1 MLSYVIE
8 GNNKLEGTIK
18 ASGSKNAA
26 LPIIATAILNSEKNV
41 FYNIPNI
48 EDTKITLQI
57 LRILGCKVTAK
68 SGKITIL
75 SREMHSKTIPKELM
89 HKLRSTVILA
99 GAILGRFGEATFS
112 YPGGCN
118 IGKRPIDL
126 HLSSFEKM
134 GVTIEEKDGYIH
146 CKAKDGLK
154 GAKIKLDFPSVGA
167 TENIIL
173 ASVYCKGMTHIIN
186 AAKETEIRD
195 LARCLNKMGA
205 KVYGA
210 GTSRITIC
218 GVKKLHKTD
227 YEIMTD
233 RIETGTFMTMAVATG
248 GELFIESTEPK
259 HLSATIDIVKKTG
272 AVIKINKNSL
282 YIDAPEK
289 INAIEKIATNV
300 YPKLPTDM
308 QAEIMAMVLKA
319 KGKSYISENIFNGRN
334 KHIPEMNKMGANIT
348 QIDSRHFEVNGV
360 DNLVGT
366 EVEATDLR
374 GGAGLVIA
382 GLSAEGETT
391 IKNISHI
398 ERGYDKFDE
407 KIQAIGGKIYKV

>member
-1 MLSYVIE
+1 MDRYVICGDE
-8 GNNKLEGTIK
+8 RL
-18 ASGSKNAA
+18 SGQVKISGAKNAV
-26 LPIIATAILNSEKNV
+26 LP
-41 FYNIPNI
+41 
-48 EDTKITLQI
+48 
-57 LRILGCKVTAK
+57 
-68 SGKITIL
+68 
-75 SREMHSKTIPKELM
+75 
-89 HKLRSTVILA
+89 ILA
-99 GAILGRFGEATFS
+99 GTLMTKNAVLKNVPNLSDVAYTVEILENLGMNITRENSQMNIINSGIVNTVLPTELCSKMRSSILLMGGMLASAGEVTIP
-112 YPGGCN
+112 YPGGCSL
-118 IGKRPIDL
+118 GSRPIDI
-126 HLSSFEKM
+126 HLKAVEKM
-134 GVTIEEKDGYIH
+134 GVEIVESSKGIY
-146 CKAKDGLK
+146 CKVRNLK
-154 GAKIKLDFPSVGA
+154 GAKIKLPFPSVGA
-167 TENIIL
+167 TENIMLLGTL
-173 ASVYCKGMTHIIN
+173 AKGVTVIEN
-186 AAKETEIRD
+186 PAKEPEIVD
-195 LARCLNKMGA
+195 LQLFLNKAGGNIC
-205 KVYGA
+205 GA
-210 GTSRITIC
+210 GTNRIYIE
-218 GVKKLHKTD
+218 GIKKLDCCEHA
-227 YEIMTD
+227 IIPD

-248 GELFIESTEPK
+248 GELFIEDTEPK
-259 HLSATIDIVKKTG
+259 HLSSTIDIVKKTG
-272 AVIKINKNSL
+272 AVVKINKNSL

-334 KHIPEMNKMGANIT
+334 KHIPEMNKMGADIK

-360 DNLVGT
+360 NSLRGT

>member
-1 MLSYVIE
+1 MDRYVICGGE
-8 GNNKLEGTIK
+8 RL
-18 ASGSKNAA
+18 SGQVKISGAKNAV
-26 LPIIATAILNSEKNV
+26 LP
-41 FYNIPNI
+41 
-48 EDTKITLQI
+48 
-57 LRILGCKVTAK
+57 
-68 SGKITIL
+68 
-75 SREMHSKTIPKELM
+75 
-89 HKLRSTVILA
+89 ILA
-99 GAILGRFGEATFS
+99 GTLMTKNAVLKNVPNLSDVSYTVEILENLGMNITIENDKMNIINSGIVNTVLPTELCSKMRSSILLMGGMLASAGEVTIP
-112 YPGGCN
+112 YPGGCSL
-118 IGKRPIDL
+118 GSRPIDI
-126 HLSSFEKM
+126 HLKAVEKM
-134 GVTIEEKDGYIH
+134 GVEIAESSKGIY
-146 CKAKDGLK
+146 CKVRNLQ
-154 GAKIKLDFPSVGA
+154 GAKIKLPFPSVGA
-167 TENIIL
+167 TENIMLLGTL
-173 ASVYCKGMTHIIN
+173 AKGVTIIEN
-186 AAKETEIRD
+186 PAKEPEIVD
-195 LARCLNKMGA
+195 LQLFLNKAGGNIC
-205 KVYGA
+205 GA
-210 GTSRITIC
+210 GTNRIYIE
-218 GVKKLHKTD
+218 GVKKLDWCEHT
-227 YEIMTD
+227 IIPD

-374 GGAGLVIA
+374 GGAGLIIA

>member
-1 MLSYVIE
+1 MDRYVICGGE
-8 GNNKLEGTIK
+8 RL
-18 ASGSKNAA
+18 SGQVKISGAKNAV
-26 LPIIATAILNSEKNV
+26 LP
-41 FYNIPNI
+41 
-48 EDTKITLQI
+48 
-57 LRILGCKVTAK
+57 
-68 SGKITIL
+68 
-75 SREMHSKTIPKELM
+75 
-89 HKLRSTVILA
+89 ILA
-99 GAILGRFGEATFS
+99 GTLMTKNAVLKNVPNLSDVSYTVEILENLGMNITIENDKMNIINSGIVNTVLPTELCSKMRSSILLMGGMLASAGEVTIP
-112 YPGGCN
+112 YPGGCSL
-118 IGKRPIDL
+118 GSRPIDI
-126 HLSSFEKM
+126 HLKAVEKM
-134 GVTIEEKDGYIH
+134 GVEIAESSKGIY
-146 CKAKDGLK
+146 CKVRNLQGT
-154 GAKIKLDFPSVGA
+154 KIKLPFPSVGA
-167 TENIIL
+167 TENIMLLGTL
-173 ASVYCKGMTHIIN
+173 AKGVTIIEN
-186 AAKETEIRD
+186 PAKEPEIVD
-195 LARCLNKMGA
+195 LQLFLNKAGGNIC
-205 KVYGA
+205 GA
-210 GTSRITIC
+210 GTNRIYIE
-218 GVKKLHKTD
+218 GVKKL
-227 YEIMTD
+227 
-233 RIETGTFMTMAVATG
+233 V
-248 GELFIESTEPK
+248 IESTEPK

>member
-1 MLSYVIE
+1 MDRYVICGGE
-8 GNNKLEGTIK
+8 RL
-18 ASGSKNAA
+18 SGQVKISGAKNAV
-26 LPIIATAILNSEKNV
+26 LP
-41 FYNIPNI
+41 
-48 EDTKITLQI
+48 
-57 LRILGCKVTAK
+57 
-68 SGKITIL
+68 
-75 SREMHSKTIPKELM
+75 
-89 HKLRSTVILA
+89 ILA
-99 GAILGRFGEATFS
+99 GTLMTKNAVLKNVPNLSDVAYTVEILENLGMNITIENDKMNIINSGIVNTVLPTELCSKMRSSILLMGGMLASAGEVTIP
-112 YPGGCN
+112 YPGGCSL
-118 IGKRPIDL
+118 GSRPIDI
-126 HLSSFEKM
+126 HLKAVEKM
-134 GVTIEEKDGYIH
+134 GVEIAESSKGIY
-146 CKAKDGLK
+146 CKVRNLQGT
-154 GAKIKLDFPSVGA
+154 KIKLPFPSVGA
-167 TENIIL
+167 TENIMLLGTL
-173 ASVYCKGMTHIIN
+173 AKGVTIIEN
-186 AAKETEIRD
+186 PAKEPEIVD
-195 LARCLNKMGA
+195 LQLFLNKAGGNIC
-205 KVYGA
+205 GA
-210 GTSRITIC
+210 GTNRIYIE
-218 GVKKLHKTD
+218 GVKKLDWCEHT
-227 YEIMTD
+227 IIPD

-348 QIDSRHFEVNGV
+348 QIDSPHFEVNGV

>member
-1 MLSYVIE
+1 MS
-8 GNNKLEGTIK
+8 
-18 ASGSKNAA
+18 
-26 LPIIATAILNSEKNV
+26 
-41 FYNIPNI
+41 
-48 EDTKITLQI
+48 
-57 LRILGCKVTAK
+57 
-68 SGKITIL
+68 
-75 SREMHSKTIPKELM
+75 
-89 HKLRSTVILA
+89 
-99 GAILGRFGEATFS
+99 
-112 YPGGCN
+112 
-118 IGKRPIDL
+118 
-126 HLSSFEKM
+126 
-134 GVTIEEKDGYIH
+134 
-146 CKAKDGLK
+146 
-154 GAKIKLDFPSVGA
+154 
-167 TENIIL
+167 
-173 ASVYCKGMTHIIN
+173 
-186 AAKETEIRD
+186 
-195 LARCLNKMGA
+195 
-205 KVYGA
+205 
-210 GTSRITIC
+210 
-218 GVKKLHKTD
+218 
-227 YEIMTD
+227 
-233 RIETGTFMTMAVATG
+233 MAVATG
-248 GELFIESTEPK
+248 GELFIENTEPK

-272 AVIKINKNSL
+272 AVVKINKNSL

-319 KGKSYISENIFNGRN
+319 KGKSCISENIFNGRN

-398 ERGYDKFDE
+398 ERGYDKIEE

>member
-1 MLSYVIE
+1 MNIINSGIVNTVLPTELCSKMRSSILLMGGML
-8 GNNKLEGTIK
+8 
-18 ASGSKNAA
+18 ASAG
-26 LPIIATAILNSEKNV
+26 EV
-41 FYNIPNI
+41 
-48 EDTKITLQI
+48 
-57 LRILGCKVTAK
+57 
-68 SGKITIL
+68 
-75 SREMHSKTIPKELM
+75 TIP
-89 HKLRSTVILA
+89 
-99 GAILGRFGEATFS
+99 
-112 YPGGCN
+112 YPGGCSL
-118 IGKRPIDL
+118 GSRPIDI
-126 HLSSFEKM
+126 HLKAVEKM
-134 GVTIEEKDGYIH
+134 GVEIAESSKGIY
-146 CKAKDGLK
+146 CKVRNLQGT
-154 GAKIKLDFPSVGA
+154 KIKLPFPSVGA
-167 TENIIL
+167 TENIMLLGTL
-173 ASVYCKGMTHIIN
+173 AKGVTIIEN
-186 AAKETEIRD
+186 PAKEPEIVD
-195 LARCLNKMGA
+195 LQLFLNKAGGNIC
-205 KVYGA
+205 GA
-210 GTSRITIC
+210 GTNRIYIE
-218 GVKKLHKTD
+218 GVKKLDWCEHT
-227 YEIMTD
+227 IIPD

>member
-1 MLSYVIE
+1 MDRYVICGGE
-8 GNNKLEGTIK
+8 RL
-18 ASGSKNAA
+18 SGQVKISGAKNAV
-26 LPIIATAILNSEKNV
+26 LP
-41 FYNIPNI
+41 
-48 EDTKITLQI
+48 
-57 LRILGCKVTAK
+57 
-68 SGKITIL
+68 
-75 SREMHSKTIPKELM
+75 
-89 HKLRSTVILA
+89 ILA
-99 GAILGRFGEATFS
+99 GTLMTKNAVLKNVPNLSDVAYTVEILENLGMNITRENSQMNIINSGIVNTVLPTELCSKMRSSILLMGGMLASAGEVTIP
-112 YPGGCN
+112 YPGGCSLGN
-118 IGKRPIDL
+118 RPIDI
-126 HLSSFEKM
+126 HLKAVEKM
-134 GVTIEEKDGYIH
+134 GVEIVESSKGIY
-146 CKAKDGLK
+146 CKVRNLK
-154 GAKIKLDFPSVGA
+154 GAKIKLPFPSVGA
-167 TENIIL
+167 TENIMLLGTL
-173 ASVYCKGMTHIIN
+173 AKGVTVIEN
-186 AAKETEIRD
+186 PAKEPEIVD
-195 LARCLNKMGA
+195 LQLFLNKAGGNIC
-205 KVYGA
+205 GA
-210 GTSRITIC
+210 GTNRIYIE
-218 GVKKLHKTD
+218 GVKKLDCCEHT
-227 YEIMTD
+227 IIPD

-248 GELFIESTEPK
+248 GELFIENTEPK
-259 HLSATIDIVKKTG
+259 HLSSTIDIVKKTG
-272 AVIKINKNSL
+272 AVVKINKNSL

-334 KHIPEMNKMGANIT
+334 KHIPEMNKMGADIK

-360 DNLVGT
+360 NSLRGT

>member
-1 MLSYVIE
+1 MDRYVICGGE
-8 GNNKLEGTIK
+8 RL
-18 ASGSKNAA
+18 SGQVKISGAKNAV
-26 LPIIATAILNSEKNV
+26 LP
-41 FYNIPNI
+41 
-48 EDTKITLQI
+48 
-57 LRILGCKVTAK
+57 
-68 SGKITIL
+68 
-75 SREMHSKTIPKELM
+75 
-89 HKLRSTVILA
+89 ILA
-99 GAILGRFGEATFS
+99 GTLMTKNAVLKNVPDLSDVAYTVEILENLGMNITIENDKMNIINSGIVNTVLPTELCSKMRSSILLMGGMLASAGEVTIP
-112 YPGGCN
+112 YPGGCSL
-118 IGKRPIDL
+118 GSRPIDI
-126 HLSSFEKM
+126 HLKAVEKM
-134 GVTIEEKDGYIH
+134 GVEIAESSKGIY
-146 CKAKDGLK
+146 CKVRNLQGT
-154 GAKIKLDFPSVGA
+154 KIKLPFPSVGA
-167 TENIIL
+167 TENIMLLGTL
-173 ASVYCKGMTHIIN
+173 AKGVTIIEN
-186 AAKETEIRD
+186 PAKEPEIVD
-195 LARCLNKMGA
+195 LQLFLNKAGGNIC
-205 KVYGA
+205 GA
-210 GTSRITIC
+210 GTNRIYIE
-218 GVKKLHKTD
+218 GVKKLDGCEHTV
-227 YEIMTD
+227 IPD
-233 RIETGTFMTMAVATG
+233 RIETGTFMSMAVATG

-272 AVIKINKNSL
+272 AVVKINKNSL

-319 KGKSYISENIFNGRN
+319 KGKSCISENIFNGRN

-360 DNLVGT
+360 ENLVGT

-398 ERGYDKFDE
+398 ERGYDKIEE

>member
-1 MLSYVIE
+1 MDRYVICGGE
-8 GNNKLEGTIK
+8 RL
-18 ASGSKNAA
+18 SGQVKISGAKNAV
-26 LPIIATAILNSEKNV
+26 LP
-41 FYNIPNI
+41 
-48 EDTKITLQI
+48 
-57 LRILGCKVTAK
+57 
-68 SGKITIL
+68 
-75 SREMHSKTIPKELM
+75 
-89 HKLRSTVILA
+89 ILA
-99 GAILGRFGEATFS
+99 GTLMTKNAVLKNVPNLSDVAYTVEILENLGMNITRENDKMNIINSGIVNTVLPTELCSKMRSSILLMGGMLASAGEVTIP
-112 YPGGCN
+112 YPGGCSL
-118 IGKRPIDL
+118 GSRPIDI
-126 HLSSFEKM
+126 HLKAVEKM
-134 GVTIEEKDGYIH
+134 GVEIAESSKGIY
-146 CKAKDGLK
+146 CKVRNLQGT
-154 GAKIKLDFPSVGA
+154 KIKLPFPSVGA
-167 TENIIL
+167 TENIMLLGTL
-173 ASVYCKGMTHIIN
+173 AKGVTIIEN
-186 AAKETEIRD
+186 PAKEPEIVD
-195 LARCLNKMGA
+195 LQLFLNKAGGNICGA
-205 KVYGA
+205 C
-210 GTSRITIC
+210 TNRIYIE
-218 GVKKLHKTD
+218 GVKKLDWCEHT
-227 YEIMTD
+227 IIPD

-334 KHIPEMNKMGANIT
+334 KHIPEMNKMGANII